1 MNQHTPHRPPPY
13 RLFVVMIAG
22 LVVAL
27 AAQLVYQLPRAM
39 AAAQTTAERR

>member
-1 MNQHTPHRPPPY
+1 MDHRKPHRPPPY
-13 RLFVVMIAG
+13 RLLVVMLAG

-39 AAAQTTAERR
+39 AAAQTAAAR

>member
-1 MNQHTPHRPPPY
+1 MTSRTPHRPPPY
-13 RLFVVMIAG
+13 RLFVVMVAG

-39 AAAQTTAERR
+39 AAVQTVAENR